1 MNAPVIRRLVTPLA
15 VVTVLAALYH
25 LVGAWLALSARNW
38 PFVLFY
44 LLFAFAGLALARAL
58 WNARATYD
66 AAAAARSADATDS
79 KRSSVT

>member
-15 VVTVLAALYH
+15 IVTVLAAVYQL
-25 LVGAWLALSARNW
+25 LGAWLALKARNW

-66 AAAAARSADATDS
+66 ATAAARAAAAESERSPIT
-79 KRSSVT
+79 

>member
-15 VVTVLAALYH
+15 VVTVLAAIYQ
-25 LVGAWLALSARNW
+25 LVGAWLAFRARNW

-44 LLFAFAGLALARAL
+44 ALFAFAGLALARAL

-66 AAAAARSADATDS
+66 SAASARAAAAESDRPSIT
-79 KRSSVT
+79 